1 MNMATNGTTGGCV
14 RQDLPPEQAKEPA
27 LSFPPHTQAT
37 ATQATTTQLTT
48 NNEGNPEYPTMKRLS
63 SFSGTFIRTLT
74 RTLTKTL
81 TKLTLAL
88 PLLLAFAAP
97 QVQAQS
103 PFSPVPDLDLLRSS
117 DVGNPTD
124 NITSI
129 GTPVFSV
136 GGLVAGGTVT
146 VTATWNDAP
155 GGSA

>member
-1 MNMATNGTTGGCV
+1 MMN
-14 RQDLPPEQAKEPA
+14 
-27 LSFPPHTQAT
+27 
-37 ATQATTTQLTT
+37 
-48 NNEGNPEYPTMKRLS
+48 RLS
-63 SFSGTFIRTLT
+63 SFSGIFTQTFTTLVLAASRRVFAT
-74 RTLTKTL
+74 
-81 TKLTLAL
+81 LTLAL
-88 PLLLAFAAP
+88 PLLLALAAP
-97 QVQAQS
+97 QAQAQ
-103 PFSPVPDLDLLRSS
+103 FSPVPELDLLRSS